1 MPHVGGLFACCAIV
15 QRTTTKV
22 RRAVA
27 ARNKQYRCWIQEQ
40 LLMPIRFV
48 VG

>member
-1 MPHVGGLFACCAIV
+1 MPRVGGLLASCAIL

-27 ARNKQYRCWIQEQ
+27 ARNKQYRDWLQEQ
-40 LLMPIRFV
+40 LLIPIRFV
-48 VG
+48 G